1 MVISTKVKTT
11 KLTKAPM
18 TKVTI
23 KKPSTKKAKKELIKE
38 IMNSKFDI
46 FECDNMPTVESTE
59 RPTNTLD
66 KKPDDHEAKTL
77 GSLVDSFIADPLSKI
92 AQRNLKK
99 DKKAISYNKLP
110 YYQEITLRDLLSA
123 LAVQRPV
130 NNGHIKKILEGY
142 DEKKV
147 QYVNVLKIK
156 YKNKYYYY
164 IIDGQ
169 HTAVTYG
176 VLAKWGYYE
185 ADGITADNWID
196 VKVKCQVVEFHN
208 FTFAREHFLGIN
220 GGDKLKLVYFDKW
233 KNYVLSKRQDNPN
246 SITKDLYEDAFAKQ
260 VIMESYGITPVHEQ
274 DDDNV
279 DKPGAFVRVDL
290 LKDLTDEEMHWWC
303 QIHQWNWDYRSV
315 DSSEVLPMVNLRRKI
330 KGVKSLSNN
339 QLKEFVITLG
349 NTIRNTVGSPAEFRR
364 LAESTYKE
372 WFKTANPDEKVPS
385 TPADVSLALLLQIYY
400 EHGGTFNNV
409 SKNFLDD
416 YDDHGYTLFHALPQ
430 ELQDLVTA

>member
-1 MVISTKVKTT
+1 MVVQAFKIV
-11 KLTKAPM
+11 
-18 TKVTI
+18 
-23 KKPSTKKAKKELIKE
+23 KKPSAKKAKKELIKNT
-38 IMNSKFDI
+38 MNSKFDI
-46 FECDNMPTVESTE
+46 FECDNVPTVDPSE
-59 RPTNTLD
+59 RPSNTLD

-77 GSLVDSFIADPLSKI
+77 GSLVDNFIEDPLSKI

-99 DKKAISYNKLP
+99 DKKEVSYNKLP
-110 YYQEITLRDLLSA
+110 YYQEITLRELLSA

-233 KNYVLSKRQDNPN
+233 KNYVLSKRQDNPDT
-246 SITKDLYEDAFAKQ
+246 ITKDLYEDAFAKQ
-260 VIMESYGITPVHEQ
+260 VIMESYNITPVHEQ
-274 DDDNV
+274 DDENI

-303 QIHQWNWDYRSV
+303 QLHQWNWDYRSV
-315 DSSEVLPMVNLRRKI
+315 DSFEVLPMVNLRRKI
-330 KGVKSLSNN
+330 KGAKSLSNK

-400 EHGGTFNNV
+400 EHGGTFNSI
-409 SKNFLDD
+409 SKTFLDD
-416 YDDHGYTLFHALPQ
+416 YNDNGYTLFHALPQ

>member
-1 MVISTKVKTT
+1 MVVQAFKIV
-11 KLTKAPM
+11 
-18 TKVTI
+18 
-23 KKPSTKKAKKELIKE
+23 KKPSAKKAKKELIKN

-46 FECDNMPTVESTE
+46 FEYDNVPTVDPSE
-59 RPTNTLD
+59 RPSNTLD

-77 GSLVDSFIADPLSKI
+77 GSLVDNFIEDPLSKI

-99 DKKAISYNKLP
+99 DKKEVSYNKLP
-110 YYQEITLRDLLSA
+110 YYQEITLRELLSA

-233 KNYVLSKRQDNPN
+233 KNYVLSKRQDNPDT
-246 SITKDLYEDAFAKQ
+246 ITKDLYEDAFAKQ
-260 VIMESYGITPVHEQ
+260 VIMESYNITPVHEQ
-274 DDDNV
+274 DDENI

-303 QIHQWNWDYRSV
+303 QLHQWNWDYRSV
-315 DSSEVLPMVNLRRKI
+315 DSFEVLPMVNLRRKI
-330 KGVKSLSNN
+330 KGAKSLSNK

-400 EHGGTFNNV
+400 EHGGTFNSI
-409 SKNFLDD
+409 SKTFLDD
-416 YDDHGYTLFHALPQ
+416 YNDNGYTLFHALPQ

>member
-1 MVISTKVKTT
+1 MVVQAFKIV
-11 KLTKAPM
+11 
-18 TKVTI
+18 
-23 KKPSTKKAKKELIKE
+23 KKPSAKKEKKELIKN

-46 FECDNMPTVESTE
+46 FECDNVPTVDPSE
-59 RPTNTLD
+59 RPSNTLD

-77 GSLVDSFIADPLSKI
+77 GSLVDNFIEDPLSKI

-99 DKKAISYNKLP
+99 DKKEVSYNKLP
-110 YYQEITLRDLLSA
+110 YYQEITLRELLSA

-233 KNYVLSKRQDNPN
+233 KNYVLSKRQDNPDT
-246 SITKDLYEDAFAKQ
+246 ITKDLYEDAFAKQ
-260 VIMESYGITPVHEQ
+260 VIMESYNITPVHEQ
-274 DDDNV
+274 DDENI

-303 QIHQWNWDYRSV
+303 QLHQWNWDYRSV
-315 DSSEVLPMVNLRRKI
+315 DSFEVLPMVNLRRKI
-330 KGVKSLSNN
+330 KGAKSLSNK

-400 EHGGTFNNV
+400 EHGGTFNSI
-409 SKNFLDD
+409 SKTFLDD
-416 YDDHGYTLFHALPQ
+416 YNDNGYTLFHALPQ

>member
-1 MVISTKVKTT
+1 MTIETKIKSTKRVKT
-11 KLTKAPM
+11 PM

-23 KKPSTKKAKKELIKE
+23 KKPSAKKEKKELIKN

-46 FECDNMPTVESTE
+46 FECDNVPTVDPSE
-59 RPTNTLD
+59 RPSNTLD

-77 GSLVDSFIADPLSKI
+77 GSLVDNFIEDPLSKI

-99 DKKAISYNKLP
+99 DKKEVSYNKLP
-110 YYQEITLRDLLSA
+110 YYQEITLRELLSA

-233 KNYVLSKRQDNPN
+233 KNYVLSKRQDNPDT
-246 SITKDLYEDAFAKQ
+246 ITKDLYEDAFAKQ
-260 VIMESYGITPVHEQ
+260 VIMESYNITPVHEQ
-274 DDDNV
+274 DDENI

-303 QIHQWNWDYRSV
+303 QLHQWNWDYRCV
-315 DSSEVLPMVNLRRKI
+315 DSFEVLPMVNLRRKI
-330 KGVKSLSNN
+330 KGAKSLSNK

-400 EHGGTFNNV
+400 EHGGTFNSI
-409 SKNFLDD
+409 SKTFLDD
-416 YDDHGYTLFHALPQ
+416 YNDNGYTLFHALPQ